1 MSVLETFTLD
11 QLRALIAVSDEGS
24 FSAAARKL
32 HRVQSA
38 VSTAMANLETQ
49 LGVPLWDRATKV
61 AKLTD
66 QGQAIAAAARK
77 VCTEVDDLRRL
88 AAGMGQGLEAS
99 VSLCV
104 DMLFPVTALV
114 ALCKRFRDEFP
125 SVDLRVDTQAMTG
138 VSARV
143 IDGSATI
150 GVAAPMG
157 VAAGL
162 ERKVLTTIQMIPV
175 VAPDHPLASAPGAI
189 STARL
194 RDTIQLVLSEL
205 HGEGHPDQA
214 VLSSR
219 TWRVR
224 DLHTKHALLR
234 AGLGWGNLPEHLV
247 RDDLRAGRLVKLRV
261 EAWGEDEHTLYLSA
275 VYRGDVTFGPAHRW
289 LLAQLEQLCLR
300 DDAAGSPTAAAPRP
314 ASRSSASR
322 GSVDNR
328 GDRGDSTASRGYGR
342 GGRTGEPARRRRASP
357 R

>member
-1 MSVLETFTLD
+1 VLESFTLD
-11 QLRALIAVSDEGS
+11 QLRALLAVTEEGS

-49 LGVPLWDRATKV
+49 LGVALWDRSTKV
-61 AKLTD
+61 ARLTD
-66 QGQAIAAAARK
+66 QGQAIVAAARK
-77 VCTEVDDLRRL
+77 VCTEVDDLRKL
-88 AAGMGQGLEAS
+88 AAGMVVGLEAS

-104 DMLFPVTALV
+104 DILFPVPALV
-114 ALCKRFRDEFP
+114 DLCKQFRGEFP
-125 SVDLRVDTQAMTG
+125 SVDLRVDTQTMTG

-143 IDGSATI
+143 IEGSATI

-157 VAAGL
+157 VAPGL
-162 ERKVLTTIQMIPV
+162 ERKVLTAIQMVPV
-175 VAPDHPLASAPGAI
+175 VAADHPLATVRGAI

-194 RDTIQLVLSEL
+194 RSEIQLVLSEL

-214 VLSSR
+214 VLSTR

-224 DLHTKHALLR
+224 DLHAKHALLR

-247 RDDLRAGRLVKLRV
+247 REDLRARRLARIRV

-289 LLAQLEQLCLR
+289 LLAHLEGLCLR
-300 DDAAGSPTAAAPRP
+300 DDSAAKRTRPRQAGTGAAKKTGRRIKTSGS
-314 ASRSSASR
+314 
-322 GSVDNR
+322 
-328 GDRGDSTASRGYGR
+328 
-342 GGRTGEPARRRRASP
+342 
-357 R
+357 

>member
-1 MSVLETFTLD
+1 MCVLETFTLD
-11 QLRALIAVSDEGS
+11 QLRALIAVSEEGS

-49 LGVPLWDRATKV
+49 LGVPLWDRSTRV
-61 AKLTD
+61 ARLTA
-66 QGQAIAAAARK
+66 QGQAIVAAARK
-77 VCTEVDDLRRL
+77 VCTEVDGLRKL
-88 AAGMGQGLEAS
+88 ADGMVVGLEAQ

-114 ALCKRFRDEFP
+114 ALCKQFRDEFP
-125 SVDLRVDTQAMTG
+125 SVDLRVDTQVMTG

-143 IDGSATI
+143 LDGSATI
-150 GVAAPMG
+150 GVAIPMG
-157 VAAGL
+157 VAPGL
-162 ERKVLTTIQMIPV
+162 ERKVLTTIQMVPV
-175 VAPDHPLASAPGAI
+175 VAPGHPLAAIRGAI
-189 STARL
+189 SAARL
-194 RDTIQLVLSEL
+194 RDSIQFVLSEL

-247 RDDLRAGRLVKLRV
+247 RDDLRAGRLVKIRV

-275 VYRGDVTFGPAHRW
+275 VHRGDVTFGPAHRW
-289 LLAQLEQLCLR
+289 LLSQLEHLCLR
-300 DDAAGSPTAAAPRP
+300 DDTARK
-314 ASRSSASR
+314 
-322 GSVDNR
+322 SV
-328 GDRGDSTASRGYGR
+328 
-342 GGRTGEPARRRRASP
+342 PPRRRPRSP
-357 R
+357 AGRKRR

>member
-1 MSVLETFTLD
+1 MVLRVLETFTLD
-11 QLRALIAVSDEGS
+11 QLRALIAVIEEGS

-38 VSTAMANLETQ
+38 ISTSMANLEHQ
-49 LGVPLWDRATKV
+49 LGVPLWDRSTKV
-61 AKLTD
+61 ARLTD
-66 QGQAIAAAARK
+66 QGQAVVAAARK
-77 VCTEVDDLRRL
+77 VCTEVDSLRKL
-88 AAGMGQGLEAS
+88 AAGMMVGLEAS

-104 DMLFPVTALV
+104 DMLFPLTALV
-114 ALCKRFRDEFP
+114 DLCEKFRAEFP
-125 SVDLRVDTQAMTG
+125 SVDLRVDTQTMTG

-157 VAAGL
+157 VAPGL

-175 VAPDHPLASAPGAI
+175 VAPQHPLAAVRGSIP
-189 STARL
+189 TARL
-194 RDTIQLVLSEL
+194 RDSIQLVLSEL
-205 HGEGHPDQA
+205 QGEGHPDQA

-247 RDDLRAGRLVKLRV
+247 REDLRARKLVAIRV
-261 EAWGEDEHTLYLSA
+261 EAWGKDEHKLYLSA

-289 LLAQLEQLCLR
+289 LLSHLEHLCLR
-300 DDAAGSPTAAAPRP
+300 DADQS
-314 ASRSSASR
+314 
-322 GSVDNR
+322 
-328 GDRGDSTASRGYGR
+328 
-342 GGRTGEPARRRRASP
+342 RRRPVRGRLRRTRRSASP
-357 R
+357 RR

>member
-1 MSVLETFTLD
+1 MRWSVVLETFTLD
-11 QLRALIAVSDEGS
+11 QLRALIAVSEEGS

-49 LGVPLWDRATKV
+49 LGVALWDRSTKV
-61 AKLTD
+61 ARLTE
-66 QGQAIAAAARK
+66 QGHAIVAAARK
-77 VCTEVDDLRRL
+77 VCTEVDGLRQL
-88 AAGMGQGLEAS
+88 ATGMVAGLEAS

-104 DMLFPVTALV
+104 DMLFPVPALV

-125 SVDLRVDTQAMTG
+125 SVDLRVDTQTMTG

-143 IDGSATI
+143 IEGHATI

-157 VAAGL
+157 VAPGL
-162 ERKVLTTIQMIPV
+162 ERKVLTAIQMVPV
-175 VAPDHPLASAPGAI
+175 AAPGHPLAGVRGPI
-189 STARL
+189 STARV
-194 RDTIQLVLSEL
+194 RDAIQLVLSEL

-247 RDDLRAGRLVKLRV
+247 RDDLRERRLVQLRV
-261 EAWGEDEHTLYLSA
+261 EAWGEDEHALYLSA
-275 VYRGDVTFGPAHRW
+275 VYRGDATFGPAHRW
-289 LLAQLEQLCLR
+289 LLVQLEQLCLR
-300 DDAAGSPTAAAPRP
+300 DAERAPRAPRP
-314 ASRSSASR
+314 SGRRR
-322 GSVDNR
+322 G
-328 GDRGDSTASRGYGR
+328 A
-342 GGRTGEPARRRRASP
+342 PARTSGS
-357 R
+357 

>member
-1 MSVLETFTLD
+1 MRWSGVLETFTLD
-11 QLRALIAVSDEGS
+11 QLRALIAVIEEGS

-38 VSTAMANLETQ
+38 VSTSMANLETQ
-49 LGVPLWDRATKV
+49 LGIPLWDRSSKV
-61 AKLTD
+61 ARLTE
-66 QGQAIAAAARK
+66 QGQAVLAAARK
-77 VCTEVDDLRRL
+77 VCTEVDALRKL
-88 AAGMGQGLEAS
+88 AAGMVLGLEAQ

-104 DMLFPVTALV
+104 DILFPVTALV
-114 ALCKRFRDEFP
+114 DLCERFCQEFP
-125 SVDLRVDTQAMTG
+125 SVDLRVDTQTMTG

-150 GVAAPMG
+150 GVASPMG
-157 VAAGL
+157 VTAGL

-175 VAPDHPLASAPGAI
+175 VSPEHSLAAVRGAI
-189 STARL
+189 PTTRL
-194 RDTIQLVLSEL
+194 RDSIQLVLSEL
-205 HGEGHPDQA
+205 QGEGHPDQA

-247 RDDLRAGRLVKLRV
+247 RDDLRTGRLVTIRV
-261 EAWGEDEHTLYLSA
+261 EAWGQDEHKLYLSA

-300 DDAAGSPTAAAPRP
+300 DADPSPPRP
-314 ASRSSASR
+314 SRPGGLRRPPRKAS
-322 GSVDNR
+322 G
-328 GDRGDSTASRGYGR
+328 
-342 GGRTGEPARRRRASP
+342 
-357 R
+357 

>member
-1 MSVLETFTLD
+1 VLETFTLD
-11 QLRALIAVSDEGS
+11 QLRALIAVIEEGS

-38 VSTAMANLETQ
+38 VSTSMGNLETQ
-49 LGVPLWDRATKV
+49 LGVPLWDRSTKV
-61 AKLTD
+61 ARLTD
-66 QGQAIAAAARK
+66 QGQAVLAAARK
-77 VCTEVDDLRRL
+77 VCTEVDALRKL
-88 AAGMGQGLEAS
+88 TAGMVLGLEAS

-104 DMLFPVTALV
+104 DILFPVTSLV
-114 ALCKRFRDEFP
+114 DLCERFRDEFP
-125 SVDLRVDTQAMTG
+125 SVDLRVDTQTMTG

-150 GVAAPMG
+150 GVASPMG
-157 VAAGL
+157 VTAGL

-175 VAPDHPLASAPGAI
+175 VAPQHPLAALRGPI
-189 STARL
+189 PTTRL
-194 RDTIQLVLSEL
+194 RDSIQLVLSEL
-205 HGEGHPDQA
+205 QGEGHPDQA

-247 RDDLRAGRLVKLRV
+247 RDDLRTRRLIAIRV
-261 EAWGEDEHTLYLSA
+261 EAWGTDEHKLYLSA

-289 LLAQLEQLCLR
+289 LLAQLEQLGVR
-300 DDAAGSPTAAAPRP
+300 DADRPLPAG
-314 ASRSSASR
+314 ASRR
-322 GSVDNR
+322 
-328 GDRGDSTASRGYGR
+328 
-342 GGRTGEPARRRRASP
+342 PKRRAS